1 MMMMGVSWGWGMGG
15 VSEKEYGVDYDRDD
29 DYDVDNRGT
38 RSLSSFRSPLS
49 SSLMS
54 HFCNKKLFRYNF
66 PHIVA

>member
-1 MMMMGVSWGWGMGG
+1 MGG
-15 VSEKEYGVDYDRDD
+15 GGVDKKEYGVNYDCDD

-54 HFCNKKLFRYNF
+54 HFCNEKLFRYNLT
-66 PHIVA
+66 HIVA